1 MECATVDKEVCT
13 TMKEQVTYLFI
24 PEGLTYVRTDMNYLK
39 SSCATSKR
47 NIIVST
53 YSQRRKTDGLTY

>member
-24 PEGLTYVRTDMNYLK
+24 PEGLTYVRTDRNYLK
-39 SSCATSKR
+39 SSCVTKKKK
-47 NIIVST
+47 ILVLLYT
-53 YSQRRKTDGLTY
+53 VKKEKQMD